1 MLSLLF
7 IAFGAFLLNTYELQ
21 KNYSESKNID
31 SPDPLVNDVL
41 TRPKTSLYSDYSKD
55 NFDKALASDSVLVL
69 YFTSNWCSEC
79 TKQDTT
85 NQEVFNEIGDQG
97 LVFLKVHILDSE
109 TTSESDA
116 LAKKFDIVKENS
128 YVVLD
133 MKGAVAFKSMG
144 SIEKETLKIKILEAG
159 DTK

>member
-21 KNYSESKNID
+21 KNYFESKNID
-31 SPDPLVNDVL
+31 SPEPLVNDVL

-85 NQEVFNEIGDQG
+85 NQEVFDEIGDQG

-133 MKGAVAFKSMG
+133 KKGAVAFKSMG

>member
-1 MLSLLF
+1 
-7 IAFGAFLLNTYELQ
+7 
-21 KNYSESKNID
+21 
-31 SPDPLVNDVL
+31 
-41 TRPKTSLYSDYSKD
+41 
-55 NFDKALASDSVLVL
+55 LASDSVLVL

-85 NQEVFNEIGDQG
+85 NQEVFNEIGDQE